1 MANAYTIDK
10 LDPKTK
16 KALVKDIFSNLST
29 NQIAKNY
36 GIPVACVHRYKNDK
50 LFSEIAEAW
59 AEQKQDV
66 AEGYAQKFE
75 TIAVRLNKVLDAID
89 RELADRNGDYDL
101 SDPGRAI
108 YYVKMLNDT
117 SKTLQQNIK
126 ELAQIQGDIKE
137 TVAIQNNP
145 TLILAQIGQVI
156 GTANI
161 PEDEKG
167 EMIARLK
174 QLRRA
179 DQ

>member
-1 MANAYTIDK
+1 MANAWTIDK

-16 KALVKDIFSNLST
+16 KALVKDILSGKPDNLIAT
-29 NQIAKNY
+29 NY
-36 GIPVACVHRYKNDK
+36 SIPQKCVQRYKTDK
-50 LFSEIAEAW
+50 LFHAVAEVW

-66 AEGYAQKFE
+66 AEGYVQKFE

-89 RELADRNGDYDL
+89 KELADGDGGYDL
-101 SDPGRAI
+101 SNAERAS

-117 SKTLQQNIK
+117 SKTLQTNIK

-145 TLILAQIGQVI
+145 TVILAQIGQVVEQASVDKTI
-156 GTANI
+156 
-161 PEDEKG
+161 KG
-167 EMIARLK
+167 DIIARLK

>member
-16 KALVKDIFSNLST
+16 KALVKDILSGLPDNKIAT
-29 NQIAKNY
+29 NYDISPKC
-36 GIPVACVHRYKNDK
+36 VARYKADK
-50 LFSEIAEAW
+50 LFQTVAEVW

-75 TIAVRLNKVLDAID
+75 NIEVRLNKVLDAID
-89 RELADRNGDYDL
+89 KELADGDGGYDL
-101 SDPGRAI
+101 SNAERAS

-117 SKTLQQNIK
+117 SKTLQANIK

-145 TLILAQIGQVI
+145 TLILAQIGQIVEQ
-156 GTANI
+156 TKLS
-161 PEDEKG
+161 DKG
-167 EMIARLK
+167 ELIARLK
-174 QLRRA
+174 QLRSE
-179 DQ
+179 Q